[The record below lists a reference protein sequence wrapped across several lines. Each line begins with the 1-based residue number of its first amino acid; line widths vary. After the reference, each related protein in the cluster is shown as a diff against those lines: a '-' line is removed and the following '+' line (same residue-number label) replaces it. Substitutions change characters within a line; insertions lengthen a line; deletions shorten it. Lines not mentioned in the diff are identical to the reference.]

1 MIAICLLERFA
12 MKKRLSA
19 ALICVCFI
27 VIATVFTR
35 ADDTATNP
43 SPSAAQVSVASQP
56 VAAPAATSPTPSTEA
71 APAVNTEVK
80 PADATSEPI
89 VIDYSEADIQSVLR
103 TLAVRTGVNLIL
115 GDEVTGK
122 VTVHLENVSYEDAM
136 RLIAESKGYA
146 YVKDKNVIRV
156 KSRESVEAE
165 PVEVRVRTLNYA
177 KAEDVK
183 KTIDPVLTKQGKI
196 QIDVRSNT
204 LIISDTPSNLAKL
217 MPLFDV
223 LDTQTPQVMIEA
235 KFVETTRNPRKDLGI
250 NWSGTLLNHQLQAR
264 RPDPTSP
271 IKDPGNP
278 SPFELSKNLAGG
290 PWTPSTVIL
299 DGGEASLVF
308 SYLNSDADTEL
319 LANPRVVTTDNGKAR
334 IAIAT
339 QYPVPQFQFS
349 EQTGGFQISGFDYKD
364 IGIILTVVPRINK
377 NEFVTLD
384 VTPEASS
391 STENA
396 TLTSGTG
403 NSVQIPIINT
413 RVATTTVLIKSG
425 NTLAIGGLMRQDVSD
440 VYTKVPIFGDLP
452 GIGAFFRSKSLSK
465 TKRDLLIFLT
475 PTIIGPEAQTGNE
488 QYSNGFP
495 SKEVYTNDKWMPKDN
510 GKPRGVMKSLGF
522 GGDQDQSSQPPTQNF
537 GP

>member
-1 MIAICLLERFA
+1 MIATYALEWFDAKKQVCTLL
-12 MKKRLSA
+12 LSMW
-19 ALICVCFI
+19 LV
-27 VIATVFTR
+27 VMTTGLTR
-35 ADDTATNP
+35 ANDTGAVP
-43 SPSAAQVSVASQP
+43 VLPAVARVGVASQP
-56 VAAPAATSPTPSTEA
+56 VAAPAAPSPTQPAEA
-71 APAVNTEVK
+71 APAVMTEVK

-89 VIDYSEADIQSVLR
+89 VIDYNEADVQSVLR
-103 TLAVRTGVNLIL
+103 TLAARTGVNLIL

-122 VTVHLENVSYEDAM
+122 VTAHLENVSYEDAI

-146 YVKDKNVIRV
+146 YIKDKNVIRV

-196 QIDVRSNT
+196 QVDVRSNT
-204 LIISDTPSNLAKL
+204 LIISDTPLNLAKL

-235 KFVETTRNPRKDLGI
+235 KFVETTKNPKKNLGI
-250 NWSGTLLNHQLQAR
+250 DWSNTLLTHQVALGGPNSSGQAYPPGDFTITKGL
-264 RPDPTSP
+264 RPASPWLTSTAVL
-271 IKDPGNP
+271 DPGQ
-278 SPFELSKNLAGG
+278 AQ
-290 PWTPSTVIL
+290 I
-299 DGGEASLVF
+299 VF
-308 SYLNSDADTEL
+308 SYLSADTDTEL

-339 QYPVPQFQFS
+339 EYPVPQFQFS
-349 EQTGGFQISGFDYKD
+349 QQTGGFQISGFDYKD
-364 IGIILTVVPRINK
+364 IGIILNVLPRINK
-377 NEFVTLD
+377 NEFVTLE

-391 STENA
+391 SSANA

-403 NSVQIPIINT
+403 NSVQIPIIDT
-413 RVATTTVLIKSG
+413 RTATTIVLIKSG
-425 NTLAIGGLMRQDVSD
+425 NTLAIGGLMRQDISD
-440 VYTKVPIFGDLP
+440 NYTKVPVFGDLP
-452 GIGAFFRSKSLSK
+452 GVGVMFRNKSLSK

-475 PTIIGPEAQTGNE
+475 PTIIGPEAQTGYE

-510 GKPRGVMKSLGF
+510 AKPRSVLKSLGF